1 MNVLLL
7 TYGNESSIEIIKS
20 VVELNEHNIWGCHY
34 DTTNPGRAYLN
45 KNFIVKCPNPWDNGE
60 EFLSWLNSFVFDK
73 CIDRV
78 MLTNCKMLKFLY
90 DNWESIESRE
100 VYMIPDREGLEYC
113 LFKDKLYNILP
124 EISPNVYSLDDI
136 ESIGWEIPLF
146 AKPKH
151 GSSGEGGRKGINT
164 VDFWCSVSTRDVVT
178 EYLPGDEYTVD
189 CVSKP
194 DGSLVDWNV
203 RERSRVRDGITS
215 YGRSVPE
222 KWEELGMLI
231 KVVAEK
237 LKLPYFW
244 FAQFKLDNDGVPKL
258 LEVNCRI
265 SGSFCI
271 TKSSRKDY
279 IKLVMSDYD
288 MYTIVTGGV
297 SGTSIAR
304 HMNVLPIG
312 RKSWVWDI
320 DGTIC
325 IESFG
330 NYQDCAPIKS
340 AIDILNAL
348 HDRGDEIILH
358 TARGMKRFNNDVA
371 LVYTNLYELTRNQLS
386 EWGVKYDKL
395 IMGKPAGIPVDTDGV
410 IPAEL
415 VGYVEKSQD

>member
-1 MNVLLL
+1 
-7 TYGNESSIEIIKS
+7 
-20 VVELNEHNIWGCHY
+20 
-34 DTTNPGRAYLN
+34 
-45 KNFIVKCPNPWDNGE
+45 
-60 EFLSWLNSFVFDK
+60 
-73 CIDRV
+73 
-78 MLTNCKMLKFLY
+78 MLKFLY
-90 DNWESIESRE
+90 DNHELIKNHESF
-100 VYMIPDREGLEYC
+100 MIPDQNGLEYC
-113 LFKDKLYNILP
+113 LFKDKLYEALP
-124 EISPNVYSLDDI
+124 EISPKVYDKEDI
-136 ESIGWEIPLF
+136 EDIGWETALF

-151 GSSGEGGRKGINT
+151 GSSGEGGRKGTNSL
-164 VDFWCSVSTRDVVT
+164 DFWCDVSDKDVVT
-178 EYLPGDEYTVD
+178 EYLPGEEYTVD

-222 KWEELGMLI
+222 KWEELGMFI
-231 KVVAEK
+231 KVIAER

-244 FAQFKLDNDGVPKL
+244 FAQFKLDVNGAPKL

-279 IKLVMSDYD
+279 IKLVMQDYD
-288 MYTIVTGGV
+288 EKVIVRGPV
-297 SGTSIAR
+297 RGTSIAR

-325 IESFG
+325 TESLG
-330 NYQDCAPIKS
+330 NYQDSKPIKS
-340 AIDILNAL
+340 AIDILNTL

-371 LVYTNLYELTRNQLS
+371 LVYTNLYDLTRRQLE

-395 IMGKPAGIPVDTDGV
+395 IMGKPTGIPVDTDGV
-410 IPAEL
+410 VPAEL
-415 VGYVEKSQD
+415 IGYLEKSED

>member
-7 TYGNESSIEIIKS
+7 TYGNESSIEIVKS
-20 VVELNEHNIWGCHY
+20 IAELNGHNVWGCHY
-34 DTTNPGRAYLN
+34 DTINPGRAYLN
-45 KNFIVKCPNPWDNGE
+45 KNFIFKCPDPWKQADD
-60 EFLSWLNSFVFDK
+60 FLVWLNSFIFEK

-90 DNWESIESRE
+90 DNWESIESKE
-100 VYMIPDREGLEYC
+100 TFMIPDRESLEYC

-124 EISPNVYSLDDI
+124 EISPRIYYKEDI
-136 ESIGWEIPLF
+136 ESVGWDTPLF
-146 AKPKH
+146 AKPTH
-151 GSSGEGGRKGINT
+151 GSSGIGGRKGAST
-164 VDFWCSVSTRDVVT
+164 VNFWCDVSSDDVVS
-178 EYLPGDEYTVD
+178 EYLPGEEYTID
-189 CVSKP
+189 CISKP
-194 DGSLVDWNV
+194 DGQLVDWNV

-222 KWEELGMLI
+222 KWEALGTFVNVI
-231 KVVAEK
+231 AEK

-244 FAQFKLDNDGVPKL
+244 FAQFKLDMYGVPKL

-271 TKSSRKDY
+271 TKFSRKDY

-288 MYTIVTGGV
+288 MNTIVPGSVTGV
-297 SGTSIAR
+297 SIAR

-325 IESFG
+325 NESYG
-330 NYQDCAPIKS
+330 NYQDCLPIKNS
-340 AIDILNAL
+340 IDILNAL
-348 HDRGDEIILH
+348 HDKGDEVILH

-371 LVYTNLYELTRNQLS
+371 LVYTNLYELTKNQLAV
-386 EWGVKYDKL
+386 WGVRYDKL
-395 IMGKPAGIPVDTDGV
+395 IMGKPVGIPVDSDGV

-415 VGYVEKSQD
+415 IGYIEKL